1 MAPWV
6 GLAIHLLELKALIAV
21 AIALGIAEVVA
32 GGGPAA
38 LRWGLLGGV
47 LWPTGAGARSLA
59 EVLALHAELL
69 AAAGQHIAAGGP
81 CTLGPGGT
89 L

>member
-1 MAPWV
+1 M
-6 GLAIHLLELKALIAV
+6 
-21 AIALGIAEVVA
+21 VA

-38 LRWGLLGGV
+38 RRGGLLGAV
-47 LWPTGAGARSLA
+47 LWPAGAGARSLA

-69 AAAGQHIAAGGP
+69 AAAGQHIPAGGL
-81 CTLGPGGT
+81 CALGPGGA